1 MIFEPTA
8 YRRLARGDR
17 GRGRNFSL
25 AASVFPDVNL
35 IEMPYSKFK
44 AFLRKLA
51 ARSVPALRR
60 AIGCF
65 IPSSPSR
72 MYQLFQ
78 AFRICFDMTL

>member
-51 ARSVPALRR
+51 ARSRPSAAASYWLFHPRLRPR
-60 AIGCF
+60 ECTN
-65 IPSSPSR
+65 
-72 MYQLFQ
+72 Y
-78 AFRICFDMTL
+78 FRHSGYVSI